1 MHVCG
6 VRPCVV
12 VVRDSVI
19 GHAPVNLPADSSY
32 IYCPEQVLCGVCIWG
47 VMCGGHSEAVQD
59 VHGLRVASV
68 VLVWG
73 LWGEAEYQAAC
84 WVRHCRV
91 FFGCIRC
98 GCGCEG
104 ICCRG
109 VEGENPVLF
118 GRVGRLFCVGVELAV
133 CAPELIGGGV
143 VGD

>member
-1 MHVCG
+1 MSARSSRGRC
-6 VRPCVV
+6 CS
-12 VVRDSVI
+12 SV
-19 GHAPVNLPADSSY
+19 GSMVGGR
-32 IYCPEQVLCGVCIWG
+32 VL
-47 VMCGGHSEAVQD
+47 S
-59 VHGLRVASV
+59 
-68 VLVWG
+68 
-73 LWGEAEYQAAC
+73 AC

-118 GRVGRLFCVGVELAV
+118 GRVGQLFCVGVELAV